1 MVLEIE
7 PDRLEVKRR
16 DVSHLNETK
25 IGQWSKGV
33 APSVSH
39 PPVLLYNH
47 LALPRSLTW
56 LSNIPS
62 FARQPDNRSPIRPCS
77 SQTRGW
83 LRFLEDESLP
93 PSALGLIPQSKW
105 AEMHAAH
112 TVVNPSVLLRQWWLW
127 ENPKQNSS
135 AFTGPTPTPTLIP
148 KEVRWPDVVYLPVTT
163 AAMKPLHTSMLKL
176 SDRDTSLC
184 VCTHWKTEKPFLHE
198 THPRKAIS
206 EAVLR

>member
-1 MVLEIE
+1 MI
-7 PDRLEVKRR
+7 
-16 DVSHLNETK
+16 
-25 IGQWSKGV
+25 KGSCTFSL
-33 APSVSH
+33 PSPSSPLQSSR
-39 PPVLLYNH
+39 PPSITDMTLQH
-47 LALPRSLTW
+47 
-56 LSNIPS
+56 PS

-83 LRFLEDESLP
+83 LRFPEDESLP
-93 PSALGLIPQSKW
+93 PSALGLIPHSKW
-105 AEMHAAH
+105 AEMHTA
-112 TVVNPSVLLRQWWLW
+112 VVNTSILLHQWWLW

-148 KEVRWPDVVYLPVTT
+148 NEVRWPDVVYLPVTT

-184 VCTHWKTEKPFLHE
+184 VCAVTEKQKSHFFMK
-198 THPRKAIS
+198 THPRKATS